1 MTKIKTE
8 LEDRVLRFDGISE
21 IDPTQ
26 VARFM
31 LRGIPSSKLRV
42 TGETADIIS
51 FNEQVPPEDRL
62 LLVQPEPLTL
72 DMEWQLDPSYLE
84 IDLEEYVGSA
94 FEHRL
99 PMLDYTDAQVE
110 TAINRIADELQEI
123 HQRGMVEFTQT
134 VIYILDTMKQN
145 DLVWGVGRGSSC
157 ASYVL
162 FLLGLHVVDCV
173 KMDIS
178 MEEFFHE

>member
-1 MTKIKTE
+1 MAKIKTE

-21 IDPTQ
+21 VDPEQ
-26 VARFM
+26 VARFL

-42 TGETADIIS
+42 TSETADVVS
-51 FNEQVPPEDRL
+51 FNEQVPPEDRI

-72 DMEWQLDPSYLE
+72 DMEWQLDPAYLE
-84 IDLEEYVGSA
+84 IDLDEYVGSL
-94 FEHRL
+94 FEARL
-99 PMLDYTDAQVE
+99 PSLNYTDEQVE
-110 TAINRIADELQEI
+110 IAINRIADELQEI
-123 HQRGMVEFTQT
+123 RQRGMVEFTQT

-145 DLVWGVGRGSSC
+145 NLVWGVGRGSSC